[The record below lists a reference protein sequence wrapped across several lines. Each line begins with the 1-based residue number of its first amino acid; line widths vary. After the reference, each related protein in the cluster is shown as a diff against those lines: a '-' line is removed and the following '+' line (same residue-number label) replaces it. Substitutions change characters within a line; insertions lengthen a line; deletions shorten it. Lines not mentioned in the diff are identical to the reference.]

1 MDKRK
6 LSNEIKHCLDCDSC
20 GDCDYYE
27 HEIKMTCSGLLQ
39 KAYERIKSYEE
50 MEDRKNGEID

>member
-6 LSNEIKHCLDCDSC
+6 LSN
-20 GDCDYYE
+20 
-27 HEIKMTCSGLLQ
+27 EIKMTCSGLLQ